1 MAKFCSNCGSQMN
14 DEDKVCG
21 QCGTPVAGAN
31 VNPTPAAAPAADEGK
46 KKNNNIIIALIA
58 IAIVA
63 IVALVVVV
71 NIASNFTGYKG
82 TLNKMVKALEDDDTD
97 ALIALSSSISDE
109 INEAWYGDDFEEYYE
124 DAIDSVLDKYED
136 KVENIKKISYEITDE
151 TELSKRNMEDLEEAM
166 VDNYDMDFSDIKKVV
181 KVDLKITVKGSKKS
195 GSYNVEDLIMVKE
208 DGGWKIHYGSLNY

>member
-31 VNPTPAAAPAADEGK
+31 VNPAPVAAPAADEGK